1 MADLLSD
8 ENVEKSLNGLDGW
21 NYNDMGTS
29 TLSGRQIQ
37 KQFSFNSFE
46 SATTF
51 VQHVA
56 SIASELSHYPEIRIK
71 GSNVTIYST
80 TSDEDG
86 ITDNDIALAESIEIL
101 VTG

>member
-8 ENVEKSLNGLDGW
+8 ENVEKSLIGLDGW
-21 NYNDMGTS
+21 NYNDVY
-29 TLSGRQIQ
+29 RQIQ
-37 KQFSFNSFE
+37 KDFSFNSFE

-56 SIASELSHYPEIRIK
+56 SIASELSHYPEILVK
-71 GSNVTIYST
+71 GSNVTITST
-80 TSDEDG
+80 TSDVNG

>member
-8 ENVEKSLNGLDGW
+8 EIVEKSLNGLDGW
-21 NYNDMGTS
+21 NYNDMGSS

-37 KQFSFNSFE
+37 KDFSFNSFE

-56 SIASELSHYPEIRIK
+56 SIASELGHYPDILVK
-71 GSNVTIYST
+71 GSNVTITST
-80 TSDEDG
+80 TSDENG

-101 VTG
+101 VSL

>member
-1 MADLLSD
+1 MVDLLSD
-8 ENVEKSLNGLDGW
+8 DNVEKSLNGLDGW
-21 NYNDMGTS
+21 NYNDVY
-29 TLSGRQIQ
+29 RQIQ
-37 KQFSFNSFE
+37 KDFSFNSFE

-80 TSDEDG
+80 TSEVNG

>member
-21 NYNDMGTS
+21 NYNDVY
-29 TLSGRQIQ
+29 RQIQ
-37 KQFSFNSFE
+37 KLFSFNSFE
-46 SATTF
+46 SAATF

-56 SIASELSHYPEIRIK
+56 SIASELGHYPEILMK
-71 GSNVTIYST
+71 GSSVTITST
-80 TSDEDG
+80 THDVNG
-86 ITDNDIALAESIEIL
+86 VTDNDIAVAESIEIL

>member
-8 ENVEKSLNGLDGW
+8 ENVDKSLKGLDDW
-21 NYNDMGTS
+21 NYNDVY
-29 TLSGRQIQ
+29 RHIQ
-37 KQFSFNSFE
+37 KDFSFNSFQ

-56 SIASELSHYPEIRIK
+56 SIAKELGHYPEILIHK
-71 GSNVTIYST
+71 ISYVTIKT
-80 TSDEDG
+80 TTADVNGVTEK
-86 ITDNDIALAESIEIL
+86 DIALAESIEIL